1 MLLRDVD
8 LRAGTRNDSAH
19 RENQTCD
26 NENETRHMPEKD
38 APPRVLY
45 NSMPLVCQGSTA
57 AQPWRKSNAIVSF
70 SGQRS
75 P

>member
-19 RENQTCD
+19 RKNQPCD

-38 APPRVLY
+38 APLPR
-45 NSMPLVCQGSTA
+45 PLQQHAVCLSRVYGSTTV
-57 AQPWRKSNAIVSF
+57 AQK
-70 SGQRS
+70 
-75 P
+75 